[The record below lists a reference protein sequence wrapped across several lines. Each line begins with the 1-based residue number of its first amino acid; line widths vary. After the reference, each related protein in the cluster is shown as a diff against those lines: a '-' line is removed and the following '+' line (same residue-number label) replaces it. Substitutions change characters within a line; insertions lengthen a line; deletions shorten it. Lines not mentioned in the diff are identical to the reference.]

1 MIYER
6 GAAVPF
12 ASSSEAPKKPLQ
24 QVKSGVISGLFYG
37 DELSG
42 AIGLSYDDFDR
53 VTTRFRQLLGEDLI
67 VTLPSPL
74 SPTPLVLLLSHRRS
88 V

>member
-1 MIYER
+1 MI
-6 GAAVPF
+6 
-12 ASSSEAPKKPLQ
+12 
-24 QVKSGVISGLFYG
+24 SGVFYG

-74 SPTPLVLLLSHRRS
+74 FPTPLVLLLSHTAAASDSVPPACLRS
-88 V
+88 T